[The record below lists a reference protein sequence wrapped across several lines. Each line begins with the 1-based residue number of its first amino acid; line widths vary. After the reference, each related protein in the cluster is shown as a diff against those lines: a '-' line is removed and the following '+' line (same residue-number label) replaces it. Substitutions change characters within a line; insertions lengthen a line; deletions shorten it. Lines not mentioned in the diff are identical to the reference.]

1 MNINVRAIALGCAF
15 MLLSACSKSDGDRIT
30 DVLNQCAQTSHKAA
44 AFNSSP
50 GSQASYI
57 ATDAQKLDV
66 SKRPPNFLM
75 AYQALV
81 NAWFQAPPYLANNNL
96 VTSILEEL
104 AAGATED
111 TRVIAQTDQR
121 VASATRQI
129 NPGIFILRNQQ
140 PRLTWPSIPM
150 GKSG

>member
-1 MNINVRAIALGCAF
+1 
-15 MLLSACSKSDGDRIT
+15 
-30 DVLNQCAQTSHKAA
+30 
-44 AFNSSP
+44 
-50 GSQASYI
+50 
-57 ATDAQKLDV
+57 
-66 SKRPPNFLM
+66 M

-81 NAWFQAPPYLANNNL
+81 NAWFQAAPYLANNNL